1 MTSSHRH
8 WFNIA
13 LSLRGSV
20 IPAILARTLLCGSL
34 GLIVSILHFHKVP
47 VTFPINS
54 LIPDLVLGLLL
65 VFRTNT
71 AYARFWEGRKLWG
84 TLVNTV
90 RNLARQI
97 WITIEAK
104 EMNDRDQKLQA
115 IRLLVAFA
123 VTVKLHL
130 RRLPMHSD
138 RNTSTDLKT
147 LMTEEQYKT
156 LFKMNN
162 PPLEVAFWIGDY
174 LQAQY
179 QRERL
184 NLYQLTAM
192 QTLLNE
198 MVDVLGGCERILKTP
213 IPLAYAIHL
222 KQLLL
227 IYCCAL
233 PFQLVDDTGWWTG
246 PVIALIAFTLFGI
259 EEIGIEIEDPFG
271 CDPNDLPLNSLCETM
286 LQNINDLTS
295 LSPGAYMSKSS
306 IKTTVLNLNE

>member
-1 MTSSHRH
+1 MTLSHRS

-13 LSLRGSV
+13 LRLRGSV
-20 IPAILARTLLCGSL
+20 IPAIVPRTLLCGGL
-34 GLIVSILHFHKVP
+34 GLLISILYFQNVP
-47 VTFPINS
+47 VSFPIES

-84 TLVNTV
+84 VLVNTV
-90 RNLARQI
+90 RNLARQM
-97 WITIEAK
+97 WIIIEDK
-104 EMNDRDQKLQA
+104 ESKDRSQKKEA

-130 RRLPMHSD
+130 RQHPMHSD
-138 RNTSTDLKT
+138 SNTPTDLKL
-147 LMTEEQYKT
+147 LMSELQYKT
-156 LFKMNN
+156 LSSMNN

-174 LQAQY
+174 LQSQY

-184 NLYQLTAM
+184 NVYQLTAM
-192 QTLLNE
+192 QTLLND

-227 IYCCAL
+227 IYCCTL
-233 PFQLVDDTGWWTG
+233 PFQLVEVAGWWTG
-246 PVIALIAFTLFGI
+246 PIVALIAFTLFGI

-271 CDPNDLPLNSLCETM
+271 CDPNDLPLNSICETM

-295 LSPGAYMSKSS
+295 LSPGTYTSKTS
-306 IKTTVLNLNE
+306 IKTTLVT